1 MYFKK
6 KPVIIEA
13 VQLNWKNWNELCEFL
28 GEMINEENP
37 GRYGEASDPC
47 GEEAPFINV
56 TVITPSGPVTALHG
70 DWIVKG
76 YSADL
81 GFHFWPNKPTY
92 MAELYEVT
100 NDKPDWPE
108 DIKAVEE
115 DEV

>member
-6 KPVIIEA
+6 KPTIIEA

-28 GEMINEENP
+28 NGMINEDNP

-47 GEEAPFINV
+47 GEQEPFINI
-56 TVITPSGPVTALHG
+56 TVKTPEGPVTASHG

-81 GFHFWPNKPTY
+81 GFHYWPVKPDY
-92 MAELYEVT
+92 MRENYEVT
-100 NDKPDWPE
+100 EEKPAWPE
-108 DIKAVEE
+108 DPKAIEE